1 MAVVKELLRAEDDG
15 TISFGDYT
23 LQTKKKLSDFAF
35 QGDLYKVKTYD
46 EITRLERN
54 DTLIYESVPGTAVRE
69 MKLTDSGV
77 SFTVE
82 GAHDVQITLGMEE
95 GATYDVKL
103 DGRNIGCMETSMGGK
118 LAFGIELE
126 NAEQVRV
133 EVIRV

>member
-1 MAVVKELLRAEDDG
+1 MTEQSVL
-15 TISFGDYT
+15 
-23 LQTKKKLSDFAF
+23 
-35 QGDLYKVKTYD
+35 LYKVKTYD

-69 MKLTDSGV
+69 MKITDSGV